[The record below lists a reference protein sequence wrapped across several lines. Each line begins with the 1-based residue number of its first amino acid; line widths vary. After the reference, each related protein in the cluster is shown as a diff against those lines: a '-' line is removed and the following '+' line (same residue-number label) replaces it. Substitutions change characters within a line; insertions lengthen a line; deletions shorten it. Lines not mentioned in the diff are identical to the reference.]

1 MKHLYRVVTHWAL
14 LLHIYISMAGFALTL
29 LFGITGLTL
38 NHQDFGHGEP
48 KIENSKIEIPPN
60 LTDQPSSAS
69 IGKHLQEALGIAGP
83 VTDYHEDSEQIQ
95 ITFAA
100 PGHRTLVTIQR
111 EQHTAEVEKET
122 RGMMGKLDD
131 LHKGFDSGRV
141 WYWMIDLAA
150 VLLTISALTGMITL
164 LSLRARRRSGFL
176 IGGLGVATI
185 VLIYF
190 MFVPQ

>member
-1 MKHLYRVVTHWAL
+1 V
-14 LLHIYISMAGFALTL
+14 
-29 LFGITGLTL
+29 
-38 NHQDFGHGEP
+38 
-48 KIENSKIEIPPN
+48 
-60 LTDQPSSAS
+60 
-69 IGKHLQEALGIAGP
+69 GKYLKDTLGIAAP
-83 VTDYHEDSEQIQ
+83 VTDYHEDPDQIQ

-111 EQHTAEVEKET
+111 AQHTAEVEKET

-185 VLIYF
+185 LLIYL